1 MREFDI
7 VIDVKSECEEKK
19 RKIDEL
25 IFEAFH
31 GIGEFRLGINI
42 INLESVSEQYKNF
55 LTKTCL
61 MDCYIITPRVMSDV
75 EARENFL
82 RIFRRIKENH
92 KYVKFINMYDGEIV
106 EEREATLEIVNEF
119 ISSRL
124 GGYLY
129 NMDISKDV
137 YTNSRWLNKLK
148 DEALELKRGT
158 EIEITS
164 LQEFLSE
171 YDKMIQQKDSYTAE
185 HSRAVC
191 KFSSEIG
198 KIIGLDSEQ
207 LKVLATGA
215 ALHDIGKYEI
225 DIQILTKDKK
235 LSDPEFLQIK
245 NHPMI
250 GKAILDAFVITE
262 LSKRDN
268 EIVKLIVEQHHERFD
283 GKGYPRKIDGSVIHE
298 YSMIVS
304 LADAFHAML
313 GRSYQNPRRKQEIIK
328 NIRECSG
335 GQFNPKYVDIFCYMI
350 EKFPETFNLVEDMG
364 YLRYV
369 GTESIENIVISNK

>member
-7 VIDVKSECEEKK
+7 VIDVKSACEEKK
-19 RKIDEL
+19 RQIYEL
-25 IFEAFH
+25 IFEAFR
-31 GIGEFRLGINI
+31 GIGEFRFGINI
-42 INLESVSEQYKNF
+42 IDLETVSEQYKNF
-55 LTKTCL
+55 LTRTCL
-61 MDCYIITPRVMSDV
+61 MDCYIITPKIMSEV

-82 RIFRRIKENH
+82 RIFRKIKENH
-92 KYVKFINMYDGEIV
+92 KYVKFINMYDGED
-106 EEREATLEIVNEF
+106 EKERENTLEIINEF

-137 YTNSRWLNKLK
+137 YTNSQWLNKLK
-148 DEALELKRGT
+148 DEALELKKGT
-158 EIEITS
+158 EISITS
-164 LQEFLSE
+164 LQKFLLD
-171 YDKMIQQKDSYTAE
+171 YDEMIQQKDAYTAE

-198 KIIGLDSEQ
+198 KIIGLDKEQ

-225 DIQILTKDKK
+225 DIQILTKNKK

-283 GKGYPRKIDGSVIHE
+283 GKGYPRKIDGTVIHE

-313 GRSYQNPRRKQEIIK
+313 GRSYQNPKSKQEIIK
-328 NIRECSG
+328 NIKECSG
-335 GQFNPKYVDIFCYMI
+335 TQFNSRYVEIFCYML
-350 EKFPETFNLVEDMG
+350 ERFPETFDLVEDRG

-369 GTESIENIVISNK
+369 GTESIEKIVIPN

>member
-1 MREFDI
+1 
-7 VIDVKSECEEKK
+7 
-19 RKIDEL
+19 
-25 IFEAFH
+25 
-31 GIGEFRLGINI
+31 
-42 INLESVSEQYKNF
+42 
-55 LTKTCL
+55 
-61 MDCYIITPRVMSDV
+61 MSDV

-198 KIIGLDSEQ
+198 K
-207 LKVLATGA
+207 
-215 ALHDIGKYEI
+215 
-225 DIQILTKDKK
+225 
-235 LSDPEFLQIK
+235 
-245 NHPMI
+245 
-250 GKAILDAFVITE
+250 
-262 LSKRDN
+262 
-268 EIVKLIVEQHHERFD
+268 
-283 GKGYPRKIDGSVIHE
+283 
-298 YSMIVS
+298 
-304 LADAFHAML
+304 
-313 GRSYQNPRRKQEIIK
+313 
-328 NIRECSG
+328 
-335 GQFNPKYVDIFCYMI
+335 
-350 EKFPETFNLVEDMG
+350 
-364 YLRYV
+364 
-369 GTESIENIVISNK
+369 